1 MNYRKV
7 MFSDTDIE
15 NIEST
20 IGENTYLSEYDKEEL
35 LNKLEEIKEV

>member
-15 NIEST
+15 NIKST
-20 IGENTYLSEYDKEEL
+20 IEENTYLSEYDKEEL